1 MDEIATE
8 AGAGKQTI
16 YRWWRSKAEVVLDAL
31 RENARV
37 EILVPDTGSLREDIS
52 GYLSGTFDTQ
62 QRRTGMTRVL
72 QAMMAE
78 SQHNNDFADL
88 FRTNF
93 IEPRRETIR
102 TIFVRAHARGE
113 IQTLDDVNLW
123 IDVAFG
129 VLWYRLLAGV
139 GPLDDTLAEKLAT
152 LLSVA
157 SGARPKGEPP
167 VAAEEGT
174 A

>member
-1 MDEIATE
+1 MDEIASE

-37 EILVPDTGSLREDIS
+37 EIVIPDTGSLREDVA
-52 GYLSGTFDTQ
+52 GFLSSTFDAQ

-78 SQHNNDFADL
+78 AQHDKDFADL
-88 FRTNF
+88 FRDSF
-93 IEPRRETIR
+93 IEPRRETLR
-102 TIFVRAHARGE
+102 TLFARAHARGE
-113 IQTLDDVNLW
+113 VRTLDEVDLW

-129 VLWYRLLAGV
+129 VMWYRLLADV
-139 GPLDDTLAEKLAT
+139 GPLDATLAEKLAS
-152 LLSVA
+152 LLSEA
-157 SGARPKGEPP
+157 SGAHPKG
-167 VAAEEGT
+167 VTTAAKK
-174 A
+174 